1 MNTWTINEMKCKIS
15 ENGLS
20 NIVESIRW
28 TLSRTTTF
36 NGLEYTR
43 EMGGSTTMPNPT
55 PETFTNYADLTHEQ
69 VVTWIEANTD
79 VDMINSY
86 IDGMLEET
94 VSHIPLQ
101 PPC

>member
-1 MNTWTINEMKCKIS
+1 MKCKIS

-20 NIVESIRW
+20 NVVESIRW
-28 TLSRTTTF
+28 TLTRVITF

-43 EMGGSTTMPNPT
+43 EMGGSTTMPSPT
-55 PETFTNYADLTHEQ
+55 PETFTNYDDLTHEQ

-94 VSHIPLQ
+94 VSHITLQ
-101 PPC
+101 PPF